1 MAGYTVQLRATRDGE
16 HVVIAAANSHSI
28 PVMRAIAATVQELL

>member
-16 HVVIAAANSHSI
+16 HIVIAVANSHSF
-28 PVMRAIAATVQELL
+28 PVIRAVVGTVQELF